1 MTLYFSTPYGPWMR
15 RRRWMDQMM
24 DENLAAEPRP
34 RVFFPMDVKVEADSY
49 EVSALLPGVAVDDLN
64 ITIVND
70 TLTIEGELKYA
81 QDDHAAY
88 LLRERPSGRFY
99 RTIRLPDPVDAGK
112 VEASLIN
119 GVLTLRVPK
128 AEEAKPKTIKV
139 NSK

>member
-15 RRRWMDQMM
+15 HRRWVNRML

-34 RVFFPMDVKVEADSY
+34 RVYFPMDVKAEDDSF
-49 EVSALLPGVAVDDLN
+49 EVSALLPGVSAEDLN

-70 TLTIEGELKYA
+70 ILTIEGELKYA
-81 QDDHAAY
+81 QDDNAAY

-112 VEASLIN
+112 VEASLVN

-139 NSK
+139 TSK